1 MDKIEK
7 QIASAQNYIKAR
19 CNGNSS
25 HVKMKKYAIEL
36 KIRNLKNKLAKEK
49 LKCLMR

>member
-19 CNGNSS
+19 CNGDSS